1 MDEQIARQTT
11 YVNTPKSMTQMR
23 TGGAE
28 NDLSLWKILS

>member
-1 MDEQIARQTT
+1 MIARQTT
-11 YVNTPKSMTQMR
+11 YVIFAYTSKSMTQMR